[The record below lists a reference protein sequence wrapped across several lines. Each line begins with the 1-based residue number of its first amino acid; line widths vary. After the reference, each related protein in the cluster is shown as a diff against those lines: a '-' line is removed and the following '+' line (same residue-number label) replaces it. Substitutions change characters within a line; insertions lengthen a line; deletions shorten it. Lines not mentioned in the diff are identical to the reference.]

1 LRQAGERRINRVTP
15 PNATRLLP
23 LRTIGLAA
31 LLDVIAVVVFVSGG
45 RGSHEEGAAITGT
58 ARTAWPFLVGL
69 IVAWLVLRV
78 WRTPFDP
85 IRTGL
90 PVVAITVVVG
100 MILRVIS
107 GQGTAF
113 SFIIVT
119 GIILCLLMV
128 GWRLIATWILRRMA

>member
-1 LRQAGERRINRVTP
+1 MTLPT
-15 PNATRLLP
+15 ATRLLP
-23 LRTIGLAA
+23 LRTIGFAA
-31 LLDVIAVVVFVSGG
+31 LLDVVAIVMFVLGG

-78 WRTPFDP
+78 WRAPFAA
-85 IRTGL
+85 IRIGL

-100 MILRVIS
+100 MVLRVIS

-113 SFIIVT
+113 SFIIVAC
-119 GIILCLLMV
+119 IILCVLMV
-128 GWRLIATWILRRMA
+128 GWRLIATRVLRRAA

>member
-1 LRQAGERRINRVTP
+1 MHL
-15 PNATRLLP
+15 

-31 LLDVIAVVVFVSGG
+31 LLDVVAIVLFVSGG
-45 RGSHEEGAAITGT
+45 RGSHEEGTAIAGT

-78 WRTPFDP
+78 WRAPFDP
-85 IRTGL
+85 IRVGL
-90 PVVAITVVVG
+90 PVAAITVLVG

-113 SFIIVT
+113 SFIIVASL
-119 GIILCLLMV
+119 ILCLLMM
-128 GWRLIATWILRRMA
+128 GWRLVVSRIRSRRA

>member
-1 LRQAGERRINRVTP
+1 MTLPT
-15 PNATRLLP
+15 ATRLLP
-23 LRTIGLAA
+23 LRTIGFAA
-31 LLDVIAVVVFVSGG
+31 LLDVVAIVMFVLGG

-78 WRTPFDP
+78 WRAPFGA
-85 IRTGL
+85 IRIGL

-100 MILRVIS
+100 MVLRVIS

-113 SFIIVT
+113 SFIIVAC
-119 GIILCLLMV
+119 IILCVLMV
-128 GWRLIATWILRRMA
+128 GWRLIATRVLRRAA